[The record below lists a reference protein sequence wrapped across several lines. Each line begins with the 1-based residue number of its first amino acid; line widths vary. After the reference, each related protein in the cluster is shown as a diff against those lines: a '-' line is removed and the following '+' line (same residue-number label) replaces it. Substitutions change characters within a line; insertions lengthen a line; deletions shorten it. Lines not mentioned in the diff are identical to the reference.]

1 MELNKKVFILIADDD
16 QDDIL
21 MLSELFEQHGLVNPL
36 HIVSDGVELLE
47 FLERRGKYQEEVE
60 SPRPDLI
67 LLDLTMPRMSGYAAL
82 EKIKAND
89 LLKDIPIIIMTS
101 STSETDIA
109 KSREY
114 NVDGYLQKPII
125 YKSFTEVIE
134 LLSEKGIYLSE

>member
-1 MELNKKVFILIADDD
+1 MEINKKVFILIADDD

-36 HIVSDGVELLE
+36 HIVADGVELLE
-47 FLERRGKYQEEVE
+47 FLERRGKYEEVRA

-67 LLDLTMPRMSGYAAL
+67 LLDLTMPRMDGYAAL
-82 EKIKAND
+82 EKIKSNE
-89 LLKDIPIIIMTS
+89 LLQDIPIIIMTS

-114 NVDGYLQKPII
+114 NVDGYLQKPIV
-125 YKSFTEVIE
+125 YKSFTKVIE
-134 LLSEKGIYLSE
+134 LLSDKGIYLHE